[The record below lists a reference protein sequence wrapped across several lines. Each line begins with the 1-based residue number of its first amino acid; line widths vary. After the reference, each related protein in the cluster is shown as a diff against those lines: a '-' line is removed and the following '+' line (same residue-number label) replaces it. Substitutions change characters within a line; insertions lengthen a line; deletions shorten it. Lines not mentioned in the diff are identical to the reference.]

1 MKIKT
6 QVLISYIIIICMSFS
21 LCNMTVLA
29 DNNSNDIEAIF
40 NLGFDDDKAVK
51 PFGYTDMNQNNA
63 SYEENGDGYALRH
76 GLGRYLLK
84 FDEGISTGKYV
95 LTFDC
100 MTSREETYSLIRLI
114 SYDCG
119 DRAGGYDAQKLY
131 EAMSVSNVDMAY
143 WKLINGTK
151 HWTSKS
157 LCTTE
162 PEQWTNVSMCFD
174 FDTLEIEY
182 FIDGKHAVTDIIHSN
197 MKELW
202 GIDYSVERGSVLI
215 DNLMF
220 FEATGPN
227 VSAMTDKGYTFPDAF
242 SMPVNTIIKTD
253 SFGFNYLDNKLVS
266 FKLSMENQYKED
278 KEYDFN
284 FKVTDKLGMVVLETD
299 RSYLFSAG
307 ERKEDVISF
316 NPEKYGILKLTVT
329 ATDRKTGRCG
339 FVEQDFSYSKA
350 AEVKNTIAGIDSQS
364 FGGCTPEIATDIMKL
379 YNDIGFSANRY
390 CYNWG
395 SFGVDKGTYD
405 LNEIGG
411 AVYQNVEK
419 FMWDN
424 GWTASHLFTASN
436 LNYEKSWWSFPKGE
450 RSLNA
455 FESYCYNVA
464 KHIGQGS
471 CGSRY
476 EVWNEPNALGHF
488 NADSDPTSVYVDM
501 LKHAY
506 SGIKRGDPTGKVLA
520 PATSGYAFDYH
531 EEILKL
537 GGGEYMDG
545 VAVHP
550 YMWTSSPEVMNLVE
564 NTTKLKDLYKQYGYD
579 DMEVYY
585 TEVGYYDAIG
595 QEKQT
600 NYTLRMFL
608 LTHFYD
614 LAENILMFRAFK
626 DTNSSQHFGM
636 LNAQDEKNPL
646 LAHDGFPALAYY
658 NATFAEAEPYRDL
671 EYDDSLQ
678 LKWFKLR
685 DGSDA
690 IAYWTKYDN
699 EEMTVS
705 LDLGTESVI
714 LSDIYGNETEIHGID
729 GKYSFEATDMP
740 RYIIGNF
747 EKAEKS
753 EELFSFDSYN
763 MPIVANDAAYITF
776 NKNVPGE
783 FNFEIKTS
791 EKLSAD
797 NAVHSVDKDT
807 TDILINSGNIEK
819 TVVNYEGNFLT
830 LGSANSVEVT
840 TDGLD
845 VLVKKGDDLYF
856 KAQIEAEC
864 MEAVDVEYF
873 VQHDSGERWKYVV
886 KTKNNSL
893 TRDLSGIIN
902 IIAPEEFSKYI
913 KTWDIGKLK
922 AGESKTTYIPIPDLM
937 KRDDLNFAANL
948 DMSDGTAYDLSGN
961 ISFLGFAKMKIP
973 PKIDG
978 VLSPGEWNEGY
989 KIRIDDTT
997 VTPTDNTQSKWTGKE
1012 DSSADVYLG
1021 FDDTHFYFAS
1031 RVTDDL
1037 FFEDTT
1043 GRGAWNGDGFQFVI
1057 AEEKILGAKYSEFY
1071 FGLKDGKPSL
1081 TRTSQLV
1088 PKDDGSPF
1096 ANELEIKRDGKYTY
1110 YEFAVPFSEV
1120 YGTGYKVKNAN
1131 SMVITI
1137 LLNDRDTKESQ
1148 SREHMLEYGGGVA
1161 SGTKNPGAFAEF
1173 NLIK

>member
-1 MKIKT
+1 MKKIKT
-6 QVLISYIIIICMSFS
+6 KALISYIIIVCMSFGM
-21 LCNMTVLA
+21 CNMTVRA
-29 DNNSNDIEAIF
+29 NNYNDIEAIF
-40 NLGFDDDKAVK
+40 NLSFDDESTR
-51 PFGYTDMNQNNA
+51 PFGYTDTNQNNT
-63 SYEENGDGYALRH
+63 SYEENENGYALHH

-84 FDEGISTGKYV
+84 FDEGISNGKYI
-95 LTFDC
+95 LTFNC
-100 MTSREETYSLIRLI
+100 KASQEQTYSLIRLI

-119 DRAGGYDAQKLY
+119 DKAGAYDAARLY
-131 EAMSVSNVDMAY
+131 EAMSVANTGMAY
-143 WKLINGTK
+143 WKSINGTK
-151 HWTSKS
+151 HWKTKLLYS
-157 LCTTE
+157 TE
-162 PEQWTNVSMCFD
+162 PDTWTNVSMCFD
-174 FDTLEIEY
+174 FDNKEIVY
-182 FIDGKHAVTDIIHSN
+182 FIDGKLAATDIIHSN
-197 MKELW
+197 LKELW

-220 FEATGPN
+220 FEATGAN
-227 VSAMTDKGYTFPDAF
+227 VSAMIDRGYTLPDAF
-242 SMPVNTIIKTD
+242 LMPVNTVIKTD
-253 SFGFNYLDNKLVS
+253 SFAFNYLDDKPVS
-266 FKLSMENQYKED
+266 FELCMENQYKES

-284 FKVTDKLGMVVLETD
+284 FKVTDKLGMVVWESD
-299 RSYLFSAG
+299 RNYLFESG
-307 ERKEDVISF
+307 EVKEEVISF
-316 NPEKYGILKLTVT
+316 EPEKYGILKLTVT
-329 ATDRKTGRCG
+329 ATDRKTGRSG

-364 FGGCTPEIATDIMKL
+364 FGGCTPEVVTDIMKL

-395 SFGVDKGTYD
+395 MFGVDKGTYN
-405 LNEIGG
+405 LNEMGG
-411 AVYQNVEK
+411 DVYRNMEN

-450 RSLNA
+450 RSLKA

-464 KHIGQGS
+464 KHIGERA

-488 NADSDPTSVYVDM
+488 NADSDPTSAYVDM

-506 SGIKRGDPTGKVLA
+506 SGVKRGDPTGKILA

-531 EEILKL
+531 EEVLKL

-545 VAVHP
+545 VAIHP
-550 YMWTSSPEVMNLVE
+550 YMWTSSPEVMTLVE
-564 NTTKLKDLYKQYGYD
+564 RTTQLKDLYKKYGYD
-579 DMEVYY
+579 DIEIYY

-614 LAENILMFRAFK
+614 LAENILIFRAFK

-646 LAHDGFPALAYY
+646 LAHDGFPALANY
-658 NATFAEAEPYRDL
+658 NATFAEAEPYKDI

-690 IAYWTKYDN
+690 LAYWTKFDD

-705 LDLGTESVI
+705 LDLGTDSVV
-714 LSDIYGNETEIHGID
+714 LSDIYGNETEIKGID
-729 GKYSFEATDMP
+729 GKFSFEATSMP
-740 RYIIGNF
+740 SYIIGNF
-747 EKAEKS
+747 QKAEKC
-753 EELFSFDSYN
+753 EELFSFDLYK

-783 FNFEIKTS
+783 FEFEIKTS
-791 EKLSAD
+791 EKLSSE
-797 NAVHSVDKDT
+797 NATGKTETDT
-807 TDILINSGNIEK
+807 TDILIESKDITKN
-819 TVVNYEGNFLT
+819 VVNYEGNFLT
-830 LGSANSVEVT
+830 LGSHNSVEVT

-845 VLVKKGDDLYF
+845 ILVKKGDDIFF

-864 MEAVDVEYF
+864 MDAVDVECY
-873 VQHDSGERWKYVV
+873 VQHDAGERWKYVL

-893 TRDLSGIIN
+893 RQDLDGTVN
-902 IIAPEEFSKYI
+902 IIGPEGFAKYI

-922 AGESKTTYIPIPDLM
+922 AGQAKTAYIPIPDLM
-937 KRDDLNFAANL
+937 KRDDLNFEASLN
-948 DMSDGTAYDLSGN
+948 MSDGTAYDLSGN
-961 ISFLGFAKMKIP
+961 ISFLGFAKMRIA

-978 VLSPGEWNEGY
+978 VLSSGEWNEGY
-989 KIRIDDTT
+989 KVSIDNTT
-997 VTPTDNTQSKWTGKE
+997 VTPADNTQSKWTGKE

-1021 FDDTHFYFAS
+1021 FDDTHFYFAA
-1031 RVTDDL
+1031 RVTDDY

-1043 GRGAWNGDGFQFVI
+1043 GRGAWNGDGFQIVI
-1057 AEEKILGAKYSEFY
+1057 ADEKVLGAKYSEFY
-1071 FGLKDGKPSL
+1071 FGLKDGTPSL

-1096 ANELEIKRDGKYTY
+1096 AHELEIKRDGKYTY
-1110 YEFAVPFSEV
+1110 YEFAIPFSEV
-1120 YGTGYKVKNAN
+1120 YGPGYKVKNAN

-1137 LLNDRDTKESQ
+1137 LLNDRDTEESPN
-1148 SREHMLEYGGGVA
+1148 REHMLEYGGGVA
-1161 SGTKNPGAFAEF
+1161 TGTKNPGAFAEF